1 MTGQN
6 HYSELLRFIKSVSDA
21 DGYPN
26 TLTQGIEEDMDL
38 DKGNIFPI
46 HNIEIFDAG
55 LPNNGV
61 SFTVQLTAL
70 DIRDLNKE
78 INTDKFLLNDNKID
92 NHTETF
98 AFINRIANKM
108 MRDFDGTDIVME
120 IPSAIE
126 IVTNWGLN
134 DLDGWSLTAI
144 VTMPNTTINLC
155 S

>member
-6 HYSELLRFIKSVSDA
+6 HYSELLRFIKSKVDA
-21 DGYPN
+21 DGYVN
-26 TLTQGIEEDMDL
+26 TITKGIHANVDL
-38 DKGNIFPI
+38 DKGNIMPI
-46 HNIEIFDAG
+46 MNVEIFDAG

-61 SFTVQLTAL
+61 SFTVELTCL
-70 DIRDLNKE
+70 DIRDLNKK
-78 INTDKFLLNDNKID
+78 INIDKFLLNDNEID

-98 AFINRIANKM
+98 AALNRIASKM
-108 MRDFDGTDIVME
+108 QKDFDGTDIVME

-126 IVTNWGLN
+126 KMAEWGLN
-134 DLDGWSLTAI
+134 NLDGWSLTAI

>member
-6 HYSELLRFIKSVSDA
+6 HYSELLRFIKSKVDA
-21 DGYPN
+21 DGYVN
-26 TLTQGIEEDMDL
+26 TITQGIEADIDL
-38 DKGNIFPI
+38 DKGNIMPI
-46 HNIEIFDAG
+46 LNVEIFDAG

-61 SFTVQLTAL
+61 SFTVELTCL

-92 NHTETF
+92 NLTETF
-98 AFINRIANKM
+98 AALNRIASKM
-108 MRDFDGTDIVME
+108 QKDFDGTDIVMD

-126 IVTNWGLN
+126 KLENWGLN
-134 DLDGWSLTAI
+134 DLDGWTLTATI
-144 VTMPNTTINLC
+144 TMPNTTINLC